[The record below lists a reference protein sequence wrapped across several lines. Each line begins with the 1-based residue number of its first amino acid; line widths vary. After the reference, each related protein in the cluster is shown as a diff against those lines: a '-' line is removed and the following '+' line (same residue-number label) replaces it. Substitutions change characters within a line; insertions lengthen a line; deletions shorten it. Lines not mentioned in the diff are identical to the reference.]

1 MYFLA
6 QKSGLC
12 NNHNYKVK
20 IKLGFLV
27 NIKVELIWMGLGAL
41 SYLWQDWPHI
51 YHLHFI
57 A

>member
-1 MYFLA
+1 MHFLM
-6 QKSGLC
+6 QENKSC

-20 IKLGFLV
+20 IKLGVLV
-27 NIKVELIWMGLGAL
+27 NIKVDMAWMGLDTL

-51 YHLHFI
+51 YHLHFT